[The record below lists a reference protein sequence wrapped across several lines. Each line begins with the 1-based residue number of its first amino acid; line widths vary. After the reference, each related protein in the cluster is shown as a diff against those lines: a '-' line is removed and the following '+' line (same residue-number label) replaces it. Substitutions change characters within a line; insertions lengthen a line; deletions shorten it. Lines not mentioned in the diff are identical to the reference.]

1 MEAAGYARRLDHTT
15 QWYISRC
22 ALQGH
27 RRLLLLH
34 AKHWR
39 ERDGV
44 LNFTGPAVFVFFVD
58 WQGGIALDVNTFA
71 SLQTRKELE
80 QHTLQYQPGLPRPV
94 RKV

>member
-1 MEAAGYARRLDHTT
+1 MEAAGDARRLDHTRH
-15 QWYISRC
+15 WCISRS

-27 RRLLLLH
+27 RRLLLVH
-34 AKHWR
+34 AVYWR
-39 ERDGV
+39 EHGGV
-44 LNFTGPAVFVFFVD
+44 LNLTGPAVYNVFVG
-58 WQGGIALDVNTFA
+58 WHGGIALDVNTFA